1 MCETARK
8 ADFLRTKPED
18 AQSFWDT
25 GGRQYEVSNSQHGKE
40 KEHGCMKTVLLCNE
54 VEKDT
59 ITHNGHKIDEA
70 EGDADPDVVLLK
82 SRDAQKGKGTHVV
95 ASYVVYGH

>member
-1 MCETARK
+1 
-8 ADFLRTKPED
+8 
-18 AQSFWDT
+18 
-25 GGRQYEVSNSQHGKE
+25 
-40 KEHGCMKTVLLCNE
+40 MKTVLLCNE

-95 ASYVVYGH
+95 ASYVVYGHWNLINRFCVLKQIVYNYHMPRNNLPLLLRAMLIFSEKILKY